1 MRHNVLTFDF
11 LGQLEADERIANA
24 HHLVDGAC
32 QHWGQTNESRTRT
45 GEDDAADGAVRM
57 VDVVHV
63 QRIANTDDE
72 LRRGF
77 TNDFLGFFETFVT
90 GHILQTNL
98 VFDAFRVFEGDAQRI
113 GDGVGHVVGTGRHD
127 AHIGGFSVIEHDH
140 VGAVAV
146 DVDHRF
152 GLRLVGV
159 AEQAGQRERTGVD
172 GGDHETRAE

>member
-32 QHWGQTNESRTRT
+32 QHWGQTDKSRTRT

-113 GDGVGHVVGTGRHD
+113 GDGVGHVVGTGRH
-127 AHIGGFSVIEHDH
+127 AYRRVF
-140 VGAVAV
+140 
-146 DVDHRF
+146 RY
-152 GLRLVGV
+152 
-159 AEQAGQRERTGVD
+159 
-172 GGDHETRAE
+172 

>member
-1 MRHNVLTFDF
+1 M
-11 LGQLEADERIANA
+11 
-24 HHLVDGAC
+24 
-32 QHWGQTNESRTRT
+32 
-45 GEDDAADGAVRM
+45 
-57 VDVVHV
+57 
-63 QRIANTDDE
+63 
-72 LRRGF
+72 
-77 TNDFLGFFETFVT
+77 
-90 GHILQTNL
+90 QTNL

-127 AHIGGFSVIEHDH
+127 AHVGGFSVIEHNH

-172 GGDHETRAE
+172 GGDHETRFFCGIRGFFQTAAQGGYENAMKLLAVLLVIHYRQRHEVKFGFLNGQWNHAFGLKWQG